1 MSLRSNRS
9 KEMIASSSR
18 NAAQVSSQAKTNSSR
33 QRSRSLRS
41 FRPKRTLPAPSASK
55 THRIRT
61 VARKVRRRKR
71 SEPQSQWANRL
82 LTSLILMQS
91 KRKRTRLH
99 HSDEA
104 RKAVVIISP
113 VLIRMM
119 TLKTILRGR
128 SPSHHSVTYQLLLSH
143 RRPLLQPYKA
153 SKTSTI
159 GTLTRWLMMRKKRN
173 L

>member
-1 MSLRSNRS
+1 MT
-9 KEMIASSSR
+9 ASSSR
-18 NAAQVSSQAKTNSSR
+18 NAAQVSFLVKTNSSR
-33 QRSRSLRS
+33 QRSRSLPS
-41 FRPKRTLPAPSASK
+41 SRPKQILPAPSASK
-55 THRIRT
+55 THRTRI
-61 VARKVRRRKR
+61 VARKERRRKR

-119 TLKTILRGR
+119 TLKTILRGQ
-128 SPSHHSVTYQLLLSH
+128 SPSLHSVTFLLLLSH
-143 RRPLLQPYKA
+143 RRPLLQPCKA
-153 SKTSTI
+153 SKTSMI
-159 GTLTRWLMMRKKRN
+159 GTLMRWLMKRKKRN

>member
-1 MSLRSNRS
+1 
-9 KEMIASSSR
+9 MIASSLR
-18 NAAQVSSQAKTNSSR
+18 NVVQVSSLAKTNSSR
-33 QRSRSLRS
+33 QRSRSHRS
-41 FRPKRTLPAPSASK
+41 SKLNRTLPAPSASK

-61 VARKVRRRKR
+61 VVRKVRRRKR

-128 SPSHHSVTYQLLLSH
+128 SRSLHSVTYLLLLSH

-159 GTLTRWLMMRKKRN
+159 GTLTRWLTMRKKRN